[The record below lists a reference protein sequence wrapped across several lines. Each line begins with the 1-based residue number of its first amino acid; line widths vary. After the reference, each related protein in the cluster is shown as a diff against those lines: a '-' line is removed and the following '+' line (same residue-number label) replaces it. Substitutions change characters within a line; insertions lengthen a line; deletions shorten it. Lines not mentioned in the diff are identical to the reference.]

1 MPHENTTYTISPVE
15 KLMSNDERIKEL
27 QEKRDD
33 LSEEYRKLIMKL
45 SDLQDQISDYDG
57 DIRMLEYEQEKK
69 SP

>member
-15 KLMSNDERIKEL
+15 KFMSNDERIKEL